1 MKKIIKIFLLIVIFM
16 IVVFIINTIIST
28 IVTRINNTSKYNT
41 DEDVYVDTGY
51 NYNSFSDYLGEN
63 KSAVAVKYLITSIKT
78 ENIITNNYNS
88 INQTEEREKIECY
101 FNGELL
107 DETSIQNKIS
117 NKHTYKVEAE
127 YNDEGVLSKIIIE
140 EN

>member
-16 IVVFIINTIIST
+16 LVVFIINTIINT
-28 IVTRINNTSKYNT
+28 IVTRINDTSKYNK
-41 DEDVYVDTGY
+41 DENLYVDTGY
-51 NYNSFSDYLGEN
+51 NFNSFSDYLGAN
-63 KSAVAVKYLITSIKT
+63 KSAVAVKNLIMAIKT
-78 ENIITNNYNS
+78 ENIIINNDNSTN
-88 INQTEEREKIECY
+88 QEEREKIKCY

-117 NKHTYKVEAE
+117 NQYTYNVEAE
-127 YNDEGVLSKIIIE
+127 YNDDGVLTKIIIK